1 MTGFPSVCVWESC
14 LFTYGQGYLAFDEGF
29 LGFSFIKFHCFCRT
43 NKKVPQGWL
52 GLLLG
57 NGRVKEWAISSS
69 KLPPHVKHLIIAYTS
84 QYLRLDIPFD
94 PTLPPS
100 STTQI
105 NLAKGPSIY
114 PSIYVQD
121 SSIYWG
127 NFSLTSSFAFWDSC
141 WRTFSL

>member
-1 MTGFPSVCVWESC
+1 VCVWESC

-57 NGRVKEWAISSS
+57 NGHVKEWAISSS

-94 PTLPPS
+94 PTPS
-100 STTQI
+100 PVQPLKSTWPRGRAFIHPSTPRTQ
-105 NLAKGPSIY
+105 
-114 PSIYVQD
+114 
-121 SSIYWG
+121 
-127 NFSLTSSFAFWDSC
+127 AFH
-141 WRTFSL
+141 